1 MQKYQIFLFSFFLC
15 GLSQAQIVPDQTG
28 DYGDVEYLIKNVLIE
43 PTVSA
48 QMNVTN
54 IKLNG
59 VAVPA
64 GTPTSN
70 NEIGYFSNFSTT
82 ATPTAPALGFGSF
95 GTGLFM
101 ATGGVDALNST
112 LPDGPNGTGGLGV
125 DAHLTKQLEEVGFT
139 TAAALNINNVTV
151 IEFDFVAAGGNVS
164 FDYTFASYEYP
175 QFTCASVN
183 DIFGFFI
190 SGPGIDGDTDG
201 DGVPDLGY
209 HTIGGIPYEV
219 YNMAKVP
226 DQTDPGSFT
235 SYPVTINSI
244 NSGVNTGGP
253 VTGCSDVN
261 PNWVADSIYFVKN
274 EPPGTITNFSYDGHT
289 TSLTALA
296 NIQCGETY
304 HMKLAIADV
313 SDGILTSAVFLR
325 EGSFTIVSGETDQS
339 SSFNQSDSILIEGC
353 YPGEVIVQ
361 LSEVNPSAETQI
373 LVDVSGSAI
382 EGVDFQDVIDTL
394 FIPAGDSIGTI
405 TVTSIVDALTEFNE
419 SVIVT
424 TSVCDAI
431 ISRDTFWIQD
441 PIQISVEIPEDTTI
455 CANSTEIINISATP
469 EGGYEPYSFQ
479 WFYGGVLEGVGPA
492 IGIQPNLGGEHI
504 CVITGDC
511 GYTFSDTFTVNYF
524 EPTPTVK
531 FTSFFNVE
539 TDQIVEGCEYG
550 NLVFTLPEAYAVDTT
565 LNFSVV
571 GGNAISGVD
580 FYELPTQIT
589 IPAGQLTGTVS
600 MEAIVDGIF
609 EGDETIQLYF
619 PFVDACSEQQ
629 NPMTLTIISNPLLN
643 SALEDSMY
651 ICQGETFLIEPATIG
666 GIEAYVYNWTDNK
679 GGKWTVENL
688 ELVGD
693 TTTTYYLTIQ
703 DACEYEVKDSIV
715 VVVPNYDPIEITSQ
729 FSDIITMCKSDD
741 LLLEVEVEGGTGQYA
756 YEWQREAIPISTE
769 ESLEIEHKDVA
780 QSNYLLTVTDSC
792 GNVGTKAFNIYVEH
806 CEVPNIF
813 TPNGDGLND
822 QFFFKSRDVETSIRV
837 NIHDR
842 WGNHVYHND
851 NYEICN
857 LKGINCWDGININT
871 EKESPEGVYFYTI
884 EYNDGRVL
892 KGSFHLMR

>member
-15 GLSQAQIVPDQTG
+15 GLSQAQIVTDQTG
-28 DYGDVEYLIKNVLIE
+28 NYADVEYIIKNVLIE

-48 QMNVTN
+48 QMNVSN
-54 IKLNG
+54 IMLNG
-59 VAVPA
+59 VAVPT
-64 GTPTSN
+64 GTPVTN
-70 NEIGYFSNFSTT
+70 NEIGYFSNFSST
-82 ATPTAPALGFGSF
+82 AAPTAPAIGFGSF
-95 GTGLFM
+95 GSGLFM
-101 ATGGVDALNST
+101 STGEAGAFTGAGV
-112 LPDGPNGTGGLGV
+112 GTNNQQV
-125 DAHLTKQLEEVGFT
+125 DFHLTKQLEEVGVSTADAQRLHNLT
-139 TAAALNINNVTV
+139 T
-151 IEFDFVAAGGNVS
+151 IEFDFVAAGSSVV
-164 FDYTFASYEYP
+164 FDYLFASFEYTSY
-175 QFTCASVN
+175 TCDDFN

-226 DQTDPGSFT
+226 DQTAPGTFT
-235 SYPVTINSI
+235 SIPVVINSI
-244 NSGVNTGGP
+244 NSGTPSGSNP
-253 VTGCSDVN
+253 VSGCSDIN
-261 PNWVADSIYFVKN
+261 PDFVADAIYFVDN
-274 EPPGTITNFSYDGHT
+274 EPAVSNMSFNGHT
-289 TSLTALA
+289 TVLTALA

-313 SDGILTSAVFLR
+313 MDQSFNSAVLIR
-325 EGSFTIVSGETDQS
+325 EGSFTIASGETNQS

-353 YPGEVIVQ
+353 YPGEVVVQ
-361 LSEVNPSAETQI
+361 ISEINPAAETQI
-373 LVDVSGSAI
+373 LVDVTGSAI
-382 EGVDFQDVIDTL
+382 EGVDFQDVMDTL

-405 TVTSIVDALTEFNE
+405 TVTSIVDGLTEFNE

-424 TSVCDAI
+424 TSVCEAI

-441 PIQISVEIPEDTTI
+441 PEQILVDIPEDTTI

-479 WFYGGVLEGVGPA
+479 WFYGGALEGVGPA

-511 GYTFSDTFTVNYF
+511 GYTFSDTFTVNYYD
-524 EPTPTVK
+524 PTPTVK

-550 NLVFTLPEAYAVDTT
+550 NLVFTLPEVYAVDTT
-565 LNFSVV
+565 LDFSVV

-703 DACEYEVKDSIV
+703 DACEYEVMDSIV

-769 ESLEIEHKDVA
+769 ESLDIEHKEVA
-780 QSNYLLTVTDSC
+780 QSNYLLRVTDSC

-822 QFFFKSRDVETSIRV
+822 YFFFKSRDVETSIRV
-837 NIHDR
+837 NIYDR

-871 EKESPEGVYFYTI
+871 EKDSPEGVYFYTI
-884 EYNDGRVL
+884 EYNDGREL